1 MSGTILLFTGPSSN
15 RTHQRLRQA
24 QNEKRTVI
32 TSSCIHLSS
41 WRDVGEDWHSFTAL
55 EKPDA
60 ISTQRSGFWAPCGA
74 STRPLPLQR
83 RGPGSPGS
91 WGHRASLPPSL
102 GHRGAGPNLSEVG
115 GATWEDFLSS
125 SARRPSP
132 PPPTFTETVH
142 ASEVRALPWALQRD
156 RAQPGTCSPV
166 VGPSGIKVLPSAK
179 GRRRFI
185 SGWACL
191 WVGLSLWFLTRN
203 TEHSAK
209 FEFQITNMFWYKYV
223 PSTARGMLILKHFL
237 LFI

>member
-132 PPPTFTETVH
+132 HPQPSQKQFTRPKS
-142 ASEVRALPWALQRD
+142 APC
-156 RAQPGTCSPV
+156 PGRCRGT
-166 VGPSGIKVLPSAK
+166 GPSQAPA
-179 GRRRFI
+179 
-185 SGWACL
+185 
-191 WVGLSLWFLTRN
+191 
-203 TEHSAK
+203 
-209 FEFQITNMFWYKYV
+209 V
-223 PSTARGMLILKHFL
+223 PSSAPQGSKSCHLRKEGAA
-237 LFI
+237 LFPGGPVFGWGFPSSF